1 MSDMVPASESWKEY
15 LHRNWKRIL
24 RGFTIFTV
32 VSYLAFWVYLFAF
45 VGPPQE
51 HLFSYVVTPGAIIAI
66 VMLTV
71 IPVWSFLGPP
81 KSTREDSEQKV

>member
-1 MSDMVPASESWKEY
+1 MEPATESWRDY
-15 LHRNWKRIL
+15 LQQNWKRIL
-24 RGFTIFTV
+24 RGFAIFAV
-32 VSYLAFWVYLFAF
+32 VFYLAFWLYLSLF

-51 HLFSYVVTPGAIIAI
+51 HLFSYVVTPGAFIAI

-81 KSTREDSEQKV
+81 KSKKDASEQKV